1 MLTWWR
7 FKDSFSLEIVDF
19 KDRKKAEEKF
29 YEEVNLWTWDWD
41 DCQVQEFE
49 GELFL
54 LDENGVELMSMTK
67 EYAV

>member
-7 FKDSFSLEIVDF
+7 FKDYTSPEVVDF

-29 YEEVNLWTWDWD
+29 YKEANLWMGDWD
-41 DCQVQEFE
+41 DCQVEDSDD
-49 GELFL
+49 GLFL
-54 LDENGVELMSMTK
+54 LDQEGVELMTMTK

>member
-7 FKDSFSLEIVDF
+7 FKDSFSLEVVDF
-19 KDRKKAEEKF
+19 VDRKKAEEKF
-29 YEEVNLWTWDWD
+29 YEEARLWMGDHD

-54 LDENGVELMSMTK
+54 LDEEGVDLMTMTR
-67 EYAV
+67 EFEA